1 VTNEGEKKVDKWKM
15 GKLFLLLSS
24 LIYLRQSEHT
34 NLSNKAIKVMC

>member
-24 LIYLRQSEHT
+24 L
-34 NLSNKAIKVMC
+34 